1 MAIHYCINPDVITST
16 TFEKA
21 WLDVSGEP
29 TSGSV
34 SFTIYPIG
42 SSAPPA
48 VTVTA
53 PFNAANYATSPE
65 LFDKSAKMT
74 ALIAAETSTR
84 DNPSVAVLRQQLGPL
99 KEALTIPRA
108 EVMMGT
114 AFNLPLSAEGNGAL
128 YVGNP
133 NGTAAVA
140 ELYFGSQA
148 NPPAQTIT
156 VDATSVAKVILPPTQ
171 MQTNV
176 ILRVV
181 NGPPVIVQ
189 AVLGTRFLVVYPI

>member
-29 TSGSV
+29 ASASV

-42 SSAPPA
+42 SPAPPP

-53 PFNAANYATSPE
+53 PFNATNYATSPE
-65 LFDKSAKMT
+65 LFDKSAKKT
-74 ALIAAETSTR
+74 ALIAAETSTPG
-84 DNPSVAVLRQQLGPL
+84 NPSVAVLRQQLGPL
-99 KEALTIPRA
+99 KEALTIPPA
-108 EVMMGT
+108 SVMMGT
-114 AFNLPLSAEGNGAL
+114 AFNLPLSEGNGAL
-128 YVGNP
+128 FIGNP
-133 NGTAAVA
+133 NETAAVA

-148 NPPAQTIT
+148 NPPAQTLTIEPT
-156 VDATSVAKVILPPTQ
+156 NVTKVILPPTQ
-171 MQTNV
+171 TQTNL
-176 ILRVV
+176 ILRVTK
-181 NGPPVIVQ
+181 GPPVVVQ

>member
-29 TSGSV
+29 SSGSV

-42 SSAPPA
+42 SPAPPA

-65 LFDKSAKMT
+65 LFDKSAKQT

-108 EVMMGT
+108 EIMLGT
-114 AFNLPLSAEGNGAL
+114 AFNLPLAEGNG
-128 YVGNP
+128 VVFIGNP
-133 NGTAAVA
+133 NGTAAVVD
-140 ELYFGSQA
+140 LFFGSQA

-156 VDATSVAKVILPPTQ
+156 VDATNVAKVILPPTQ
-171 MQTNV
+171 THTNL
-176 ILRVV
+176 ILRVT
-181 NGPPVIVQ
+181 NGPPVVVQ

>member
-29 TSGSV
+29 NSGSV

-42 SSAPPA
+42 SPAPPA

-65 LFDKSAKMT
+65 LFDKSAKKT

-114 AFNLPLSAEGNGAL
+114 AFNLPLSEGNGAL
-128 YVGNP
+128 FIGNP
-133 NGTAAVA
+133 NGTAAVVD
-140 ELYFGSQA
+140 LFFGSQA

-156 VDATSVAKVILPPTQ
+156 VDATNVAKVILPPTQ
-171 MQTNV
+171 TATNV
-176 ILRVV
+176 ILRVT
-181 NGPPVIVQ
+181 NGPPVVVQ